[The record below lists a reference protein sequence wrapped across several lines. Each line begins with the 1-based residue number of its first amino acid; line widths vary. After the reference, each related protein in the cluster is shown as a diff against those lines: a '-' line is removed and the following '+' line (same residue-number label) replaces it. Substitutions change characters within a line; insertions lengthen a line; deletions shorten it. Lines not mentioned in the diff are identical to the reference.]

1 MRRLVLGLLFAS
13 AMLTQSASVLAGD
26 EPWWWWSH
34 ASAYGSE
41 SLHDGG
47 WWNYEQGKY
56 EGYYG
61 HMTSWGWNCATPAE
75 RQQGSDYYEWAVMTD
90 ESYGVASLD
99 PYLLGTWIEMRI
111 QKPDGS
117 YGPWQLLPVIDA
129 GPYGVWWN
137 WDVMEPVILR
147 AGWNGVS
154 QSRYERIDGPLY
166 GRRDVMVRYRPDLGR
181 YCPNWGYHDPKPQ
194 G

>member
-1 MRRLVLGLLFAS
+1 MRRILVTVALVGVL
-13 AMLTQSASVLAGD
+13 LTQTASTLND

-34 ASAYGSE
+34 ASAYGKE
-41 SLHDGG
+41 SIHDGG
-47 WWNYEQGKY
+47 WWNYEQQRY
-56 EGYYG
+56 EGYYN
-61 HMTSWGWNCATPAE
+61 HRTSWGWNCARPHE
-75 RQQGSDYYEWAVMTD
+75 RLPNSEYYAWSVMTS

-111 QKPDGS
+111 EKPDGS

-137 WDVMEPVILR
+137 WDIMEPVILR
-147 AGWNGVS
+147 EGWSGVS
-154 QSRYERIDGPLY
+154 QSRYGWIDGPLY

-181 YCPNWGYHDPKPQ
+181 YCPNWGYEDERPK